1 MNVLVIGASTNPE
14 RYSYKAIHNL
24 VLKGHHVFAIGA
36 RPGNVDGIEFYTNK
50 VDLKNIDT
58 ITLYINPTI
67 QKEYIDYILM
77 LNPIRVIFNP
87 GTENPEL
94 ELMLN
99 KKGIETTEACTLV
112 MLATEQF

>member
-1 MNVLVIGASTNPE
+1 MNVLVIGASTKPE
-14 RYSYKAIHNL
+14 RYSYKAITNL
-24 VLKGHHVFAIGA
+24 VAKEHHVFAIGA
-36 RPGNVDGIEFYTNK
+36 RPGNVAGIEFYTNK

-58 ITLYINPTI
+58 ITLYINKEI
-67 QKEYIDYILM
+67 QKQYVDYILM

-99 KKGIETTEACTLV
+99 KKGIETIEACTLV